1 MNIDALRLPGN
12 KTTTAVSVKKTVQP
26 YLRGPILWSW
36 LHAAIKLGISDI
48 AAFLEVSTATVRRAI
63 DALQFAGLIERECLE
78 GHKCL
83 ITMVKTPIVL
93 DIGASV
99 PGTPMELVLAELE
112 GAPDPTRTA
121 VSCVNDDPDPIDN
134 SHGYAIEPLPDD
146 SDDPNRLIDE
156 TESNDSPVEYN
167 DGPPPPQ
174 DM

>member
-1 MNIDALRLPGN
+1 MEVGLALWHLR
-12 KTTTAVSVKKTVQP
+12 AVKKT
-26 YLRGPILWSW
+26 LTFKI
-36 LHAAIKLGISDI
+36 GISDI